1 VLDARPEPGR
11 EQPAC
16 EGDAQKR
23 RSELARAERA
33 VVKVEHGRKVDVYP
47 GTP

>member
-1 VLDARPEPGR
+1 MPWPT
-11 EQPAC
+11 
-16 EGDAQKR
+16 K

-33 VVKVEHGRKVDVYP
+33 VMKVERERKVDVDP